1 MWFKNLYVFEL
12 LEPWNITE
20 ENLNGMLEHNKFQK
34 CAAASQSSVGWV
46 SPLGRK
52 SEMLSYHVNGYVMV
66 CLRGEEKQVPSSL
79 VNDELAQKVEMIEE
93 AEGRR
98 VSKRE
103 RHILKSDIYDDLLSR
118 ALVKSWQLHAYVDIK
133 SNCLIINTS
142 SAKKAELLT
151 IMLRKA
157 LGSLKVALPGLAGT
171 DMSELASPVEVLLT
185 KWLKTNNYPKDLV
198 IGQKCVLQSVDDK
211 AGVIRCQNQDLF
223 RSEIKQFIEH
233 DTFVSALTLTWEE
246 KITFSITKEYIFKG
260 LKYLEFVQDQVNDIH
275 TESDMEKFD
284 ADFSVMSLLLT
295 EFLARMKSIFSA
307 QGTVADAVV
316 KESGLVV

>member
-1 MWFKNLYVFEL
+1 M
-12 LEPWNITE
+12 
-20 ENLNGMLEHNKFQK
+20 
-34 CAAASQSSVGWV
+34 
-46 SPLGRK
+46 
-52 SEMLSYHVNGYVMV
+52 
-66 CLRGEEKQVPSSL
+66 
-79 VNDELAQKVEMIEE
+79 
-93 AEGRR
+93 
-98 VSKRE
+98 
-103 RHILKSDIYDDLLSR
+103 LKSDIYDDLLSR

-142 SAKKAELLT
+142 SAKKAELVT

-157 LGSLKVALPGLAGT
+157 LGSLKVALPGIAGT
-171 DMSELASPVEVLLT
+171 DMSELSSPVELMLT

-223 RSEIKQFIEH
+223 RSEIKQFIEN

-246 KITFSITKEYIFKG
+246 KITFSLTKEYIFKG
-260 LKYLEFVQDQVNDIH
+260 LRYLEFVQDQVNDIH

-307 QGTVADAVV
+307 QNAQVDEGEKENSVV
-316 KESGLVV
+316 I